1 MTGRLT
7 GRTAKL
13 SAALLIAVTALIIT
27 AASASAMLVYN
38 NLPKKLPPNVPS
50 IGFEATSTSQFGS
63 LVELSKSRRGR
74 RNPKV
79 TFALS
84 DWACQ
89 SGGGES
95 CVSAKKS
102 SYTWPVTVNLYNGTG
117 NALGSLIATKT
128 QSVTV
133 PYRPSASAECAAK
146 EAPGAWYDKKS
157 KECFNGFLFKVA
169 YEFPGVTL
177 PDSAVVGIAYDTQ
190 NYGAEPTGV
199 SGPENSLNVGI
210 SSATPTN
217 GANPL
222 PDDVFVNSS
231 WSEMYCEG
239 ATDIGTFGDS
249 GACWE
254 GYEPLLSVKTE
265 K

>member
-1 MTGRLT
+1 MSGRL
-7 GRTAKL
+7 KM
-13 SAALLIAVTALIIT
+13 SAALLVVTAALLSG

-38 NLPKKLPPNVPS
+38 NLPKKLPGNVPS
-50 IGFEATSTSQFGS
+50 IGFEATSTSQFGG

-74 RNPKV
+74 NNPRV
-79 TFALS
+79 TFTLS

-95 CVSAKKS
+95 CLSAKKS
-102 SYTWPVTVNLYNGTG
+102 SYSWPITVNLYDGSG
-117 NALGSLIATKT
+117 NSVGSLIATKT

-146 EAPGAWYDKKS
+146 SAPGAWYDKKS
-157 KECFNGFLFKVA
+157 KECFNGFLFKVT
-169 YEFPGVTL
+169 YEFPAVTL
-177 PDSAVVGIAYDTQ
+177 PDETVVGIAYNTQ
-190 NYGAEPTGV
+190 NYGAEPTGT

-210 SSATPTN
+210 TQTVPTY

-222 PDDVFVNSS
+222 PEDVFVNSS
-231 WSEMYCEG
+231 WSAMYCEG
-239 ATDIGTFGDS
+239 ATDVGSFGDS

-254 GYEPLLSVKTE
+254 GYEPQLSIKTE